1 VYAAVAVLVL
11 GSGLITSWN
20 IGNSGYSAFYSTAAR
35 SMTLSWRAF
44 TFGAFDPRASIT
56 LDKLA
61 GFLVPQALAARA
73 FGFHPWTIALP
84 QVIEGMVTVAIGYLI
99 GFRWRGI
106 AAGLFAATALASTPL
121 LASMFGHVMEDGLL
135 TMSLALALLCL
146 QSAVSSG
153 RLLPLLGSAFWIA
166 VGFQAKMM
174 QAWLVLP
181 AFALGYLLGAPNPLL
196 QRLRRGLLAGVLAV
210 VLSLAWMTA
219 IQLTPAADRPYID
232 GSTDNNVYS
241 MVFGYNGFNRLI
253 PDLVPGAIGDPQH
266 LTASAQQL
274 LGGPPQLRQLV
285 RTSASNDF
293 DKLIQPHYAT
303 QVGWLYPLALA
314 GLLFEIWPFV
324 AGRRRRGRALKSG
337 ALGCT
342 LALWLATSAAVLSL
356 AAVPHTAYLSA
367 LSIQVALLSA
377 AAMVRA
383 VRLYRLRDPR
393 GRLLL
398 PGLVALET
406 GWSAGVLVTSRVAP
420 PWLLPTVLTIGLG
433 AAVALVIPV
442 TVIRADKTR
451 SGGRRWTTIAIA
463 AGLVSVL
470 IAPLVWTAFT
480 LDPARDGSAAD
491 AYAGPGP
498 ANSRQVAARPAM
510 RNFRIPPPFQAP
522 PDPRLTSGQQR
533 LVQFLR
539 QHDRPGEPLM
549 VTDQWLTASPYI
561 LNGGLDVLS
570 MGGYSGEAPT
580 PTLSGL
586 ERLIAK
592 GILRYVLLT
601 NFYHRTGR
609 NPDVL
614 AIRTW
619 VRGNC
624 SVVPAAEYGGPS
636 HSLLGQRLYS
646 CGGEPTVRPARTSSG
661 RHGRDLYSRVA
672 RVQR

>member
-1 VYAAVAVLVL
+1 VYLAVAVLVL

-61 GFLVPQALAARA
+61 GFLLPQALAARV

-84 QVIEGMVTVAIGYLI
+84 QVVEGMVTVAAGYLI

-106 AAGLFAATALASTPL
+106 AAGLFAAAALVSTPL

-146 QSAVSSG
+146 QSAVSNG
-153 RLLPLLGSAFWIA
+153 RLLPLLGSTFWIA
-166 VGFQAKMM
+166 IGFQAKMM
-174 QAWLVLP
+174 QAWLVVP
-181 AFALGYLLGAPNPLL
+181 AFALGYLFGAPNPLL

-232 GSTDNNVYS
+232 GSTNNNVYS
-241 MVFGYNGFNRLI
+241 MVFGFNGFNRLI
-253 PDLVPGAIGDPQH
+253 PGLVPGAVGDPQH
-266 LTASAQQL
+266 LPAGTQL
-274 LGGPPQLRQLV
+274 LLGAPSQRRGPS
-285 RTSASNDF
+285 SAPSPKSSNDLE
-293 DKLIQPHYAT
+293 KLIRPHYAT

-314 GLLFEIWPFV
+314 GLLLEFWPV
-324 AGRRRRGRALKSG
+324 MTRRRRRGQALSS
-337 ALGCT
+337 AAIGCT
-342 LALWLATSAAVLSL
+342 LALWLVTSAAVLSL

-367 LSIQVALLSA
+367 LSVQVALLAA

-406 GWSAGVLVTSRVAP
+406 GWSAAVLTTSQVAP
-420 PWLLPTVLTIGLG
+420 SWLLPAVLTIGLG
-433 AAVALVIPV
+433 AAVALVVPI
-442 TVIRADKTR
+442 TVIRTDKPR
-451 SGGRRWTTIAIA
+451 SKGRRWMTIATA
-463 AGLVSVL
+463 AGFVSVL

-491 AYAGPGP
+491 AYAGPVR
-498 ANSRQVAARPAM
+498 ASSRQIAARRAT
-510 RNFRIPPPFQAP
+510 RTFRIPPPFQAP

-533 LVQFLR
+533 LVRFLR

-561 LNGGLDVLS
+561 LDGGLDVLS

-586 ERLIAK
+586 EGLIAK

-614 AIRTW
+614 AIRAW

-624 SVVPAAEYGGPS
+624 SVVPPVDYGGPS

-646 CGGEPTVRPARTSSG
+646 CGGEPTLRPAPISSG
-661 RHGRDLYSRVA
+661 RHA
-672 RVQR
+672 